1 MELLVYKA
9 SAGSGK
15 TFTLTVEYIAKLIN
29 DTSSYRHILAVTFTN
44 KATTEMKERIL
55 SQLYGIWKNELESDA
70 YFNEVK
76 KRITLPDGEIRKR
89 AGEALFNI
97 IHDYNYFRVETIDS
111 FFQSVI
117 RNLARE
123 LGLNL
128 NLNVELK
135 NKEVLSESVDSLIEK
150 LSPGSHILRWLLDYI
165 HEKIQDERYWNIS
178 QEVKSFGNNIFD
190 EKYIELGKVLREKMR
205 NPQFIANIKKEL
217 VAIRTEALEQMKG
230 FYDQFHSI
238 LSQNGLTVDDLAYKA
253 TGIAS
258 YFNKLNNGEL
268 LNETLNT
275 RAQNCLNN
283 ASAWS
288 TKKAPNKDQIIQLA
302 EQRLIP
308 LLQDAE
314 EFRNK
319 NNIIV
324 QSCTL
329 SLAHLN
335 QLQLL
340 NSINEEVQ
348 NQNRKNNRF
357 LLSETNALLHDI
369 IKEEDSSFVFEKI
382 GSNIKHVM
390 IDEFQDTSRMQWDNF
405 QILLM
410 EGLSQG
416 YDSLIVG
423 DVKQSIYR
431 WRNGD
436 WTLLNNLGVEKFPY
450 PIRIETLKT
459 NRRSE
464 SNIISFNNH
473 FFIKAV
479 NYLNTIYT
487 EELGEDCQPL
497 LSAYSDVIQESP
509 KKEKKGFVKASFIDS
524 KESDYS
530 YEELTILQ
538 MKEQIDELVAKGV
551 QLKDI
556 AILVRKNK
564 AIPPIADYFQK
575 ETHYTIVSDEAFQ
588 LKASIAINVLID
600 AIRFLVNPENT
611 IVRAQ
616 LLVTY
621 QNKVKNEALD
631 LDTLLSNDARF
642 YLPNDFLDQKDELK
656 LMPLYELLEQLY
668 NLFNLDKLANQ
679 EAYLFSFFDAVSHY
693 LESNSS
699 DLGLFIQYWDEILSL
714 KTIPSGDIDGIRIL
728 SIHKSKGLEFHT
740 VLIPFCDWNLE
751 VESPTGNLIWCA
763 PEYEPFNHLD
773 IVPINYSSR
782 MSESIYKDDYLEERL
797 HLWID
802 NLNILYVAFTRAGKN
817 LILWG
822 QQNKKN
828 TVSELLIETLSSLQ
842 IGTESSSTY
851 WNNEENIFTYG
862 EVCSSQSETT
872 NKESTNPIT
881 QTKNPIDITMQSM
894 TPNIQFRQSNRSAD
908 FIEEAGGETEL
919 SSQFIDRGQLL
930 HTLFSEI
937 KTLEDIEP
945 AITKL
950 LFEGIIESVEEEEKI
965 RKITQEAFNQP
976 IVKEWFSDQWNIL
989 NESAILFKSKDTYQ
1003 QRRPDRVMIKNDQV
1017 VVIDFKF
1024 GQPHKKYNSQI
1035 KEYINLLIAMGY
1047 SNVKGYIWYVLNKQI
1062 EEI

>member
-55 SQLYGIWKNELESDA
+55 SQLYGIWNNESESDA

-128 NLNVELK
+128 NLNVELN

-150 LSPGSHILRWLLDYI
+150 LSPDSHILRWLLDYI

-530 YEELTILQ
+530 YEELTIHQ
-538 MKEQIDELVAKGV
+538 MREQIDELVAKGV

-631 LDTLLSNDARF
+631 LDTLLSNDAEF

-862 EVCSSQSETT
+862 KVCSSQSETT

-881 QTKNPIDITMQSM
+881 QTKNPINITMQSM
-894 TPNIQFRQSNRSAD
+894 VPNIQFRQSNRSAD